1 MTQKMIKT
9 VRRASKVWQSIQ
21 PVRIVKS
28 HRLQQQ
34 AKPLAQVEEVRVPA
48 SLAWLIKGAMALL
61 LKEVTEIKKVSPL
74 HEIFPVAIKLVA
86 LATCQNLERFK
97 K

>member
-1 MTQKMIKT
+1 
-9 VRRASKVWQSIQ
+9 
-21 PVRIVKS
+21 
-28 HRLQQQ
+28 
-34 AKPLAQVEEVRVPA
+34 
-48 SLAWLIKGAMALL
+48 MALL